1 MYLKGDPPQKSTL
14 SEIKHI
20 QKNYLHGVIV
30 YQVGLIFLKIFFHCG
45 PKLALEGQKSAD
57 VSTFFHW
64 KFLGNRASDLS
75 EILNRAS
82 PH

>member
-1 MYLKGDPPQKSTL
+1 MPTPPKSTF
-14 SEIKHI
+14 SEINHI
-20 QKNYLHGVIV
+20 QKNYLHGVII
-30 YQVGLIFLKIFFHCG
+30 YQVGLIFLKKNFRCG

-57 VSTFFHW
+57 VSTFFHY
-64 KFLGNRASDLS
+64 KFLGNRASDLP